1 MKDIPCVPPYKG
13 IQGPV
18 KQGVYRGDTGKYLV
32 WGEGELTSPVNQHR
46 CNTLGAVHLDIHT
59 GQTLRRELHLNREG
73 AL

>member
-1 MKDIPCVPPYKG
+1 MCTPPYKG

-18 KQGVYRGDTGKYLV
+18 KQGVYRGDTGGIQGKYLV
-32 WGEGELTSPVNQHR
+32 WGGELTSPVNQHR
-46 CNTLGAVHLDIHT
+46 CNTLGGVHLDIHT